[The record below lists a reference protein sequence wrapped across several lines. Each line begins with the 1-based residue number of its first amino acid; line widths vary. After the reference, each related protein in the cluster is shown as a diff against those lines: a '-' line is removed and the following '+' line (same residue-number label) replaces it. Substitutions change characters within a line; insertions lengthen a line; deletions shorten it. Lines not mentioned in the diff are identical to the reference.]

1 MAEYPKYKQP
11 FEQLTT
17 IDERVDYIH
26 NQVGGAQ
33 LALNQ
38 LLEKEGLPT
47 MAQITREVVLRE
59 TLQPLTGIR
68 SVKRSPLTGRITQ
81 IVRHW
86 PLGCRSNVDLA
97 VGHGDTWVLPEQT
110 DMYVALDDATPV
122 ITVDEPIEKN
132 EEIWMIVRNGDA
144 VNQHAI
150 SVTVVIEGVQ

>member
-26 NQVGGAQ
+26 NQVGGVQ

-38 LLEKEGLPT
+38 LLEKEELPT

-81 IVRHW
+81 VVRHW
-86 PLGCRSNVDLA
+86 PEGCNSLVDLA

-110 DMYVALDDATPV
+110 DMYTALNDATPV
-122 ITVDEPIEKN
+122 VNLNEPVEKN
-132 EEIWMIVRNGDA
+132 EELWMVVRNGDA
-144 VNQHAI
+144 VNPHSI
-150 SVTVVIEGVQ
+150 TTTFIIEGAR

>member
-1 MAEYPKYKQP
+1 MAEYPKYRLP
-11 FEQLTT
+11 FEELTT

-26 NQVGGAQ
+26 NQVGGVQ
-33 LALNQ
+33 LALNE
-38 LLEKEGLPT
+38 LLEKEGLPP
-47 MAQITREVVLRE
+47 MPQITREVVLRE

-86 PLGCRSNVDLA
+86 PLGCAALVDLA

-122 ITVDEPIEKN
+122 VTVHEPIERN
-132 EEIWMIVRNGDA
+132 EEIWAVIRNGDA
-144 VNQHAI
+144 VNAHAI

>member
-26 NQVGGAQ
+26 NQVAAVQ
-33 LALNQ
+33 LAQNQ

-47 MAQITREVVLRE
+47 MAIITREVVLRE
-59 TLQPLTGIR
+59 TLQPLAGIR

-86 PLGCRSNVDLA
+86 PLGCRSHVDLA
-97 VGHGDTWVLPEQT
+97 VGHGDTWLLPEQT
-110 DMYVALDDATPV
+110 DMYVALDNATPV
-122 ITVDEPIEKN
+122 VAVD
-132 EEIWMIVRNGDA
+132 
-144 VNQHAI
+144 
-150 SVTVVIEGVQ
+150 